1 MAIRMA
7 LVRRVGA
14 ALLLLESAALGLA
27 SLWFCYE
34 LVAAKPKHLL
44 AALIELVFFVLFG
57 TVLFLAGKQLPTGP
71 QATRT
76 PALLINIIAL
86 PISYYLIQAG
96 RALIAIPI
104 AVVATIASIALIS
117 AEK

>member
-1 MAIRMA
+1 MGIRLG
-7 LVRRVGA
+7 LVRRAGA
-14 ALLLLESAALGLA
+14 GLLLLESAAFGVA

-34 LVAAKPKHLL
+34 LVAVKPKHLV
-44 AALIELVFFVLFG
+44 AALVELVFFLIFG
-57 TVLFLAGKQLPTGP
+57 VVLFLAGRQLPSGRRI
-71 QATRT
+71 TRT

-86 PISYYLIQAG
+86 PISYNLIQAG
-96 RALIAIPI
+96 RLLIAIPI